1 MNDELW
7 GGMHEDQRIGKGGGE
22 FWLLGCGWHDRLNME
37 QNLLRQK

>member
-7 GGMHEDQRIGKGGGE
+7 GGMHEDQRIGKGGE